1 MNWQMQS
8 THQVLPDPELLP
20 GSSLTA
26 ALVQPNPP
34 DIVDALARFSDI
46 SLEETNKSA
55 QMLKRI
61 DNKYVV
67 GRSALLSVLDEL
79 QEEFKILRIEHR
91 GIFSYKS
98 CYFDDNGLCFKEHQ
112 QGKRQRFKVRTRLY
126 VESDKA
132 YFEVKLKGKRGQ
144 TDKSR
149 QKCDQF
155 YAYAVDDEQ
164 QEMLRKLY
172 KESYGKEFRFTMRP
186 ALHVTYNRFTLVSAQ
201 GGERVTVD
209 FNLGFSTPCGKR
221 AQIGNDFI
229 IIETKSADG
238 RGRSDRVLKRNRI
251 RQAEGCSKYCIGM
264 ALVGEVRKYNKFR
277 SIVKTARSRMDGP
290 FARDSERDHV

>member
-1 MNWQMQS
+1 MNRQMHS
-8 THQVLPDPELLP
+8 TRQLPADPELLP

-26 ALVQPNPP
+26 ALVQPNPR
-34 DIVDALARFSDI
+34 DIVDTLAGFSDI

-79 QEEFKILRIEHR
+79 REDFKILRIDRR

-149 QKCDQF
+149 QKCDHF

-164 QEMLRKLY
+164 QKMLCELY

-186 ALHVTYNRFTLVSAQ
+186 ALHVTYNRFTLVSAL
-201 GGERVTVD
+201 GGERITID

-221 AQIGNDFI
+221 AQIGNDFV

-238 RGRSDRVLKRNRI
+238 RGRSDRILKRNRI
-251 RQAEGCSKYCIGM
+251 RQADGCSKYCIGM
-264 ALVGEVRKYNKFR
+264 ALVGEVRNFNKFR
-277 SIVKTARSRMDGP
+277 SIVKTVKSSMSGP
-290 FARDSERDHV
+290 CVRDLERGHV